1 MRVWLDLDHALCYTC
16 GDRESNS
23 GRGDDRGKT
32 VTAVYDGCVLHLEL
46 PSDLEPDKRY
56 LITIQS
62 ELPSVTEG
70 DAWDILEAL
79 TGTLEAL
86 DDWAGEHDHYLYG
99 TPKRQPEP
107 TE

>member
-1 MRVWLDLDHALCYTC
+1 VQEGVTIV
-16 GDRESNS
+16 
-23 GRGDDRGKT
+23 GKT
-32 VTAVYDGCVLHLEL
+32 VTAVFDGRVLHLES

-62 ELPSVTEG
+62 ELPSDTEG

-79 TGTLEAL
+79 TGTLEAP
-86 DDWAGEHDHYLYG
+86 DDWASEHDHYLYG
-99 TPKRQPEP
+99 TPKRQSEA